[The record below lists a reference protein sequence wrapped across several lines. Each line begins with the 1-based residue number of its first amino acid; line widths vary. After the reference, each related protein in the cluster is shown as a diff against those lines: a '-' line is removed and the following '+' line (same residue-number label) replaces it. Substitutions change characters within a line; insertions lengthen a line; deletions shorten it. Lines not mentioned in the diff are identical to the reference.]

1 MATRSK
7 PNRREQILAEAAA
20 LFTQKGYQATG
31 MRELA
36 DQVGIEPASI
46 YSHFGSKEQLL
57 WELANQC
64 AQDFHS
70 AAEQARKQEANPLN
84 RLRSLIHGHVNVTIR
99 NINSAVVFD
108 TEWQHLG
115 PTKRGEYARMRDE
128 YERVFRDTITEGIAK
143 GVFRKVDEK
152 FAALTILSA
161 LNFTYKW
168 YRPSGT
174 MTPEQ
179 IGQRLA
185 DTLIFGLNAQPTA

>member
-1 MATRSK
+1 
-7 PNRREQILAEAAA
+7 
-20 LFTQKGYQATG
+20 
-31 MRELA
+31 
-36 DQVGIEPASI
+36 
-46 YSHFGSKEQLL
+46 
-57 WELANQC
+57 
-64 AQDFHS
+64 
-70 AAEQARKQEANPLN
+70 
-84 RLRSLIHGHVNVTIR
+84 VNVTIR